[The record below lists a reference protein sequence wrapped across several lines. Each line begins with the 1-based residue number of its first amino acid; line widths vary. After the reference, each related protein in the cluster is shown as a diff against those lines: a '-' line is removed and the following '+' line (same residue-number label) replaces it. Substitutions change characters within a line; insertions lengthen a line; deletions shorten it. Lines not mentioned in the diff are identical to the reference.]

1 MANLYRGFSTV
12 NRFKK
17 YRLTNFELCKQ
28 DLLNYFN
35 IRKGSKLMNPEFGTI
50 IWDML
55 FEPLTEASKQTIIND
70 IKNVVSYDPR
80 ISVSNVIITE
90 YAHGLQ
96 IEIDL
101 LYVSSNNSQH
111 LIMKFERDA
120 KRVKTL

>member
-12 NRFKK
+12 NRYKK

-55 FEPLTEASKQTIIND
+55 FEPLTEATKSSVIND
-70 IKNVVSYDPR
+70 IKKVVGYDPR
-80 ISVSNVIITE
+80 ISISNVLITE
-90 YAHGLQ
+90 YDHGLQ
-96 IEIDL
+96 IELDL
-101 LYVSSNNSQH
+101 TYVQNNTTEK
-111 LIMKFERDA
+111 LFLAFARNA
-120 KRVKTL
+120 KKVNTL

>member
-17 YRLTNFELCKQ
+17 FRLTNFELCKQ

-55 FEPLTEASKQTIIND
+55 FEPLTDATKQTIIND
-70 IKNVVSYDPR
+70 IKTVVGYDPR
-80 ISVSNVIITE
+80 ISVSNVTITE
-90 YAHGLQ
+90 YGHGLQ
-96 IEIDL
+96 IELDL
-101 LYVSSNNSQH
+101 LYVPGNNTQR
-111 LIMKFERDA
+111 LFMKFAKDA
-120 KRVKTL
+120 KQVKTL